1 MHVWISCS
9 VQTQM
14 LIFVEWIQASAHAVQ
29 QQVALDNLF
38 SLDAP
43 MLCDSEPGPHTWVE
57 S

>member
-29 QQVALDNLF
+29 QQVALDSLF

-43 MLCDSEPGPHTWVE
+43 MLCDSESGPHTWVE